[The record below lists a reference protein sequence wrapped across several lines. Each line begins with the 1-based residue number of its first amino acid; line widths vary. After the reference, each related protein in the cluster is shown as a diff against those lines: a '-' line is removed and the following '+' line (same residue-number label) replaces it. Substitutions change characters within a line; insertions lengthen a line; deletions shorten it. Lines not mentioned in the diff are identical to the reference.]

1 MIAVRN
7 EGRSEST
14 SEYLL
19 AQIRRLRISSVAS
32 RGRPFSVGTTVLK
45 LDRYP
50 LAQGWLEESLGMHAE
65 PHLSDRKREYGTA
78 RKERTR

>member
-1 MIAVRN
+1 MIAVCN

-14 SEYLL
+14 NEYLL

-50 LAQGWLEESLGMHAE
+50 LAQVG
-65 PHLSDRKREYGTA
+65 
-78 RKERTR
+78 